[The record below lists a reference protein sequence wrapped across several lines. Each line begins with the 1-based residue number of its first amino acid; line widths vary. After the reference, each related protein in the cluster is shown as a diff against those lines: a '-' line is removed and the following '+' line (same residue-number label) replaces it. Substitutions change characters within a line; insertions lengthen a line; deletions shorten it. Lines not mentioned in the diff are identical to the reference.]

1 MHPQN
6 FRVPCRDRA
15 GECATGCRIPLN
27 NPGRRPTPQRST
39 STDLRRGSHTTMHFL
54 AAEELSDYHRAARRT
69 VEKAEPIQ
77 GCGGMANSSPPH
89 SRRSLVHVTSPGTK
103 CCLPWHTRAAT
114 DPAHPR
120 KITRMAH
127 DWLLVETLGAEPAV
141 VAQGR
146 QLKNLV
152 PITTFL
158 RRSPYLS
165 AVRTAIAE
173 TVQTG
178 QSLTSITTKRD
189 RVIRTEPVVMSD
201 GRVHGVHVW
210 TGPAD
215 AEPSERPI
223 PGPLKW
229 DLTLGV
235 ATDTR
240 ESLANSGKNPEV
252 EVVFGRAFAE
262 DLPSRELN
270 PNEARVLAL
279 AVKAKPDQTLCST
292 WDLTDWQ
299 GNPIRI
305 GFVVHTALEPQPDG
319 REHLVARAMNW
330 RAELKGPM
338 LSTNDLARRILQ
350 GLAEAGVHRA
360 LVDLNTW
367 TLLKW
372 LDEPSP
378 FYDWRGS
385 KSDKPKV
392 HPDDE
397 HLLTAMTKE
406 FVDGPASRVLRMR
419 GHDADWVPVHVTVNR
434 VELEPETF
442 AGLVALRLP
451 TDDELVAA
459 GLPAPGDTT

>member
-1 MHPQN
+1 
-6 FRVPCRDRA
+6 
-15 GECATGCRIPLN
+15 
-27 NPGRRPTPQRST
+27 
-39 STDLRRGSHTTMHFL
+39 
-54 AAEELSDYHRAARRT
+54 
-69 VEKAEPIQ
+69 
-77 GCGGMANSSPPH
+77 
-89 SRRSLVHVTSPGTK
+89 
-103 CCLPWHTRAAT
+103 
-114 DPAHPR
+114 
-120 KITRMAH
+120 
-127 DWLLVETLGAEPAV
+127 V

-173 TVQTG
+173 SVQTG
-178 QSLTSITTKRD
+178 QSLTSITPKHD

-201 GRVHGVHVW
+201 GRMHGVHVW

-215 AEPSERPI
+215 AEPPERPT

-240 ESLANSGKNPEV
+240 ESLANSGKNPDV
-252 EVVFGRAFAE
+252 EVTFGRAFAE

-270 PNEARVLAL
+270 PNETKVLAM
-279 AVKAKPDQTLCST
+279 AVKAEPGQTLCST

-305 GFVVHTALEPQPDG
+305 GFVGRSVLEPGPDG
-319 REHLVARAMNW
+319 RDHLVARAMNW
-330 RAELKGPM
+330 RAERQGP
-338 LSTNDLARRILQ
+338 LVSADDLAQRILN
-350 GLAEAGVHRA
+350 GLAQAGVHRA
-360 LVDLNTW
+360 LFDLKNW

-372 LDEPSP
+372 LDEPCT

-385 KSDKPKV
+385 ETDRPKV
-392 HPDDE
+392 HPDDQ
-397 HLLTAMTKE
+397 HLMSSMTKE
-406 FVDGPASRVLRMR
+406 FANGATSRVLRMR

-434 VELEPETF
+434 VELEPDTF
-442 AGLVALRLP
+442 AGLVSLRLP
-451 TDDELVAA
+451 TDAELIAA
-459 GLPAPGDTT
+459 GLPKAGDDTT